1 MSDEEYIGAEDAAK
15 ILRVT
20 SRMVYRYGEGETPK
34 LRTIRTGRR
43 ILFHQGDVQ
52 ALAEE
57 QNASQRPS
65 PTTDIIPA
73 SELLDFVRELQ
84 GQLMLAS
91 RRIGEL
97 EGILGQRLLPEDEQA
112 LKKQITDLTA
122 ERDQL
127 QQERERLQA
136 ELEKEQAPTELEQK
150 RSWWQKLFGS

>member
-1 MSDEEYIGAEDAAK
+1 MNDEEYIGAEDAAK

-20 SRMVYRYGEGETPK
+20 SRMVYRYGEGDNPK

-43 ILFHQGDVQ
+43 ILFHRGDVQ
-52 ALAEE
+52 TLAEE
-57 QNASQRPS
+57 QNAAQRPS

-112 LKKQITDLTA
+112 LKTRIADLTA

-127 QQERERLQA
+127 QQEKERLQA
-136 ELEKEQAPTELEQK
+136 ELEKGQDPPELEQK
-150 RSWWQKLFGS
+150 RPWWQRLFGP